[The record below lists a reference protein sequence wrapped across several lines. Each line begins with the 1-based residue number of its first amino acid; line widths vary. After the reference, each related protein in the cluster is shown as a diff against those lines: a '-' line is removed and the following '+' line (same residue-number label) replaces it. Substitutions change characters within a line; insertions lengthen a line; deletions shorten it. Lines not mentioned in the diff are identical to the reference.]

1 MFSELKKLLDAE
13 YNEKYTTKEDIEAIF
28 VQPENWIDIATF
40 LKENK
45 YMSFDYLMCISS
57 YDLNIFD

>member
-13 YNEKYTTKEDIEAIF
+13 YNEKYTTKEDVKAVF
-28 VQPENWIDIATF
+28 VQPGNWIDIATF

-45 YMSFDYLMCISS
+45 SMS
-57 YDLNIFD
+57 